1 MRKISLSGFKASGLM
16 LLAFLFLSKL
26 EGQQLRSLSGANS
39 PNDDTNPV
47 WIGNNT
53 LLFTRAFHSS
63 NLGGVSDLGDI
74 WMTRKGSGG
83 EWEEAT
89 HRPDLSTKG
98 YDVAL
103 GLEDALT
110 LLVLRTENG
119 KSTLHQYSKFGQD
132 WNYLR
137 MVNFPDL
144 QTFEGLVSGR
154 VAAGGKLI
162 FLAGKRAGGY
172 GNEDIYLSRKIGPT
186 DWSSLMNLGPAV
198 NGKGQE
204 MGPFFDPTNSQ
215 LYFSSNS
222 HPGANG
228 KDILISKQIG
238 EPWDS
243 WSKPEKWEQISS
255 RGSETSIAFISPDEV
270 VWTSTQNSDGFA
282 DLMTF
287 STPVPL
293 IIPTEFV
300 APVVS
305 ESKVNQPTQV
315 AIPASPAP
323 PKTLELPLSD
333 STKVYLKVPPI
344 LPEATKVDSLQK
356 KEVAKI
362 EETKLQE
369 VKPAVAETSV
379 RKEEVAKVEIKKIEV
394 PQTPKT
400 IAIDSVLP
408 TPQPVPKPELNS
420 PEMELQ
426 LFWSVLDSK
435 TREELPYSLSFQ
447 KGTQEIVF
455 KELLLSSKLS
465 AAGVTS
471 MTFFSNGYFPKQV
484 PIESL
489 KGSEN
494 VVVLLTRAEL
504 GTTLLLENVN
514 FKRGTSEFEDENTV
528 ASLNDL
534 AGFLIANPTI
544 KIRINGHTDNAG
556 DPGLNK
562 KLSLDR
568 AGTVRDFL
576 IEKGVN
582 FENLRLSG
590 WGGTR
595 PIASNATEEG
605 RAKNRR
611 VELVVEK

>member
-1 MRKISLSGFKASGLM
+1 M

-47 WIGNNT
+47 WIGSNT

-63 NLGGVSDLGDI
+63 NLGGVSDPGDI
-74 WMTRKGSGG
+74 WMTRKGNAG

-154 VAAGGKLI
+154 VASGGKLI

-204 MGPFFDPTNSQ
+204 MGPFFDPANSQ

-222 HPGANG
+222 HPGASG

-300 APVVS
+300 APEVS
-305 ESKVNQPTQV
+305 ESKVNQPTPV

-323 PKTLELPLSD
+323 PKTLEVPASD
-333 STKVYLKVPPI
+333 SAKVNLEVPPI
-344 LPEATKVDSLQK
+344 PKVEAKKDSVQKAELAKVEETTV
-356 KEVAKI
+356 KEVK
-362 EETKLQE
+362 
-369 VKPAVAETSV
+369 TSEK
-379 RKEEVAKVEIKKIEV
+379 KEEVSKVKVAPETKPGAKET
-394 PQTPKT
+394 QTVASTTSFPNP
-400 IAIDSVLP
+400 ASQQVSS
-408 TPQPVPKPELNS
+408 Q
-420 PEMELQ
+420 EMELQ

-435 TREELPYSLSFQ
+435 TKEELPYSLSFQ
-447 KGTQEIVF
+447 KGTQELVF

-471 MTFFSNGYFPKQV
+471 IIFFSNGYFPKQV
-484 PIESL
+484 PLESVS
-489 KGSEN
+489 KNEKA
-494 VVVLLTRAEL
+494 VVLLTRAEL
-504 GTTLLLENVN
+504 GTTLLLEDVN
-514 FKRGTSEFEDENTV
+514 FKRGTAEFEDETTV
-528 ASLNDL
+528 ASLNEL
-534 AGFLIANPTI
+534 AAFMIANPAI

-562 KLSLDR
+562 KLSLER
-568 AGTVRDFL
+568 AGSVRDFL
-576 IEKGVN
+576 IDKGVN
-582 FENLRLSG
+582 FENLRISG

-595 PIASNATEEG
+595 PVASNATEEG

>member
-1 MRKISLSGFKASGLM
+1 MRKISLSVSKASGLV
-16 LLAFLFLSKL
+16 LLAFLFLPKL
-26 EGQQLRSLSGANS
+26 EAQQLRSLSGANS

-47 WIGNNT
+47 WIGSNT

-63 NLGGVSDLGDI
+63 NLGGVSDPGDI
-74 WMTRKGSGG
+74 WMTRKGNAG

-204 MGPFFDPTNSQ
+204 MGPFFDPANSQ

-222 HPGANG
+222 HPGASG

-293 IIPTEFV
+293 IIPTQFV
-300 APVVS
+300 APVVP
-305 ESKVNQPTQV
+305 EPKMNQPTPV

-323 PKTLELPLSD
+323 PKTLEVPASD
-333 STKVYLKVPPI
+333 SAKVNLEVPPI
-344 LPEATKVDSLQK
+344 PTVEAKKDSVQK
-356 KEVAKI
+356 AEPAKL
-362 EETKLQE
+362 EETKVQE
-369 VKPAVAETSV
+369 VKTSEK
-379 RKEEVAKVEIKKIEV
+379 KEEISKVEVAPE
-394 PQTPKT
+394 
-400 IAIDSVLP
+400 
-408 TPQPVPKPELNS
+408 PKPATKETQVVASTASMPNPVS
-420 PEMELQ
+420 QTVSSQEMELQ

-435 TREELPYSLSFQ
+435 TREEIPYSLSFQ
-447 KGTQEIVF
+447 KGTQELVF
-455 KELLLSSKLS
+455 KELLLSSKLI

-471 MTFFSNGYFPKQV
+471 ITFFSNGYFPKQV
-484 PIESL
+484 TLESVS
-489 KGSEN
+489 KNEKA
-494 VVVLLTRAEL
+494 VVLLTRAEL

-514 FKRGTSEFEDENTV
+514 FKRGTAEFEDETTV
-528 ASLNDL
+528 ASLNEL
-534 AGFLIANPTI
+534 AAFMIANPAI

-562 KLSLDR
+562 KLSLER
-568 AGTVRDFL
+568 AGSVRDFL
-576 IEKGVN
+576 IDKGVN
-582 FENLRLSG
+582 FENLRISG

-595 PIASNATEEG
+595 PVASNATEEG

>member
-1 MRKISLSGFKASGLM
+1 
-16 LLAFLFLSKL
+16 
-26 EGQQLRSLSGANS
+26 
-39 PNDDTNPV
+39 
-47 WIGNNT
+47 
-53 LLFTRAFHSS
+53 
-63 NLGGVSDLGDI
+63 
-74 WMTRKGSGG
+74 
-83 EWEEAT
+83 
-89 HRPDLSTKG
+89 
-98 YDVAL
+98 
-103 GLEDALT
+103 
-110 LLVLRTENG
+110 
-119 KSTLHQYSKFGQD
+119 
-132 WNYLR
+132 
-137 MVNFPDL
+137 
-144 QTFEGLVSGR
+144 
-154 VAAGGKLI
+154 
-162 FLAGKRAGGY
+162 
-172 GNEDIYLSRKIGPT
+172 
-186 DWSSLMNLGPAV
+186 MNLGPAV

-204 MGPFFDPTNSQ
+204 MGPFFDSANSQ

-222 HPGANG
+222 HPGASG

-300 APVVS
+300 APVVTD
-305 ESKVNQPTQV
+305 SKVTQPTPV

-323 PKTLELPLSD
+323 PKTLEVPLSD
-333 STKVYLKVPPI
+333 STIVSYKTPPI
-344 LPEATKVDSLQK
+344 LPEATKVDSLKK
-356 KEVAKI
+356 KEIAKI
-362 EETKLQE
+362 EETKVQE
-369 VKPAVAETSV
+369 VKPVVAETSV
-379 RKEEVAKVEIKKIEV
+379 KKEEVAKSEVKKMEI
-394 PQTPKT
+394 PSTPKT
-400 IAIDSVLP
+400 LAIDSVAP
-408 TPQPVPKPELNS
+408 TPQPASKPEQNLQ
-420 PEMELQ
+420 EMELQ

-465 AAGVTS
+465 TAGVTS

-489 KGSEN
+489 KGSDN

-504 GTTLLLENVN
+504 GTTLLLEDVN
-514 FKRGTSEFEDENTV
+514 FKRGTAEFEDESTI

-534 AGFLIANPTI
+534 AVFLIANPSI

-568 AGTVRDFL
+568 AITVRDFL
-576 IEKGVN
+576 IAKGVN
-582 FENLRLSG
+582 FESLRISG

-595 PIASNATEEG
+595 PVASNATEEG